1 MTNPLTTALQSYDEA
16 ARAAAAANKAKKE
29 ADAEKNNAKAA
40 FLTALEEYELDS
52 ASATIDGEKV
62 NFSKY
67 EFITGH
73 IQDKQAFREWAEQEY
88 AEAYFEPETRP
99 RGDLINALV
108 RQLIEDGEP
117 LPPGVITYIE
127 TRLSRTAK
135 G

>member
-1 MTNPLTTALQSYDEA
+1 MNPLTTALQTYDSA

-40 FLTALEEYELDS
+40 FLAALEEYELDS
-52 ASATIDGEKV
+52 ASATVDGKKV

-73 IQDKQAFREWAEQEY
+73 IQDKGAFREWAEQEDG
-88 AEAYFEPETRP
+88 EAYFEPEARP
-99 RGDLINALV
+99 RGELVNALV
-108 RQLIEDGEP
+108 RQRIEDGEP
-117 LPPGVITYIE
+117 LPPGVTTYVE